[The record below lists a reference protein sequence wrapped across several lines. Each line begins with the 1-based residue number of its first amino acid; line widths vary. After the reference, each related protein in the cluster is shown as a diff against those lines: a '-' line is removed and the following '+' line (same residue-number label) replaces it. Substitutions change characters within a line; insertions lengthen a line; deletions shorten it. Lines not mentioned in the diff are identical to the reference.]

1 VLLSL
6 DISARRPDFY
16 SFSLF
21 HSAHR
26 DPGGK
31 VTLAIFRCRK
41 ITIAAVNGHAA
52 GVGITGLQLPSD
64 FRFIWA
70 GAKLAFPFIRRG
82 IAPEG
87 TLQLHACPPSS
98 LASVGMAEHGPTK
111 QGGLIGC

>member
-1 VLLSL
+1 
-6 DISARRPDFY
+6 
-16 SFSLF
+16 
-21 HSAHR
+21 
-26 DPGGK
+26 

-70 GAKLAFPFIRRG
+70 RAKLAFPFIRRG

-87 TLQLHACPPSS
+87 TLQSHACPSSS
-98 LASVGMAEHGPTK
+98 LPLLVLACGTRTDENNGA
-111 QGGLIGC
+111 

>member
-1 VLLSL
+1 
-6 DISARRPDFY
+6 
-16 SFSLF
+16 
-21 HSAHR
+21 
-26 DPGGK
+26 

-87 TLQLHACPPSS
+87 TLATRLPPLLPLLV
-98 LASVGMAEHGPTK
+98 LAWRNADTRNKGA
-111 QGGLIGC
+111 